1 MSSPPLRFEHP
12 DGKRKVGE
20 RQKEGARETAAR
32 EAGAAISHLIRMRHI
47 FTTKSYENE
56 FI

>member
-12 DGKRKVGE
+12 EGKRKVGE